1 MRERQQGGPV
11 VEAGVK
17 RCRERERGRGG
28 RGGGGGGSFCEGH
41 SKDISL
47 EPYGGG
53 EGFIR
58 LCLSVCSV

>member
-1 MRERQQGGPV
+1 M
-11 VEAGVK
+11 K
-17 RCRERERGRGG
+17 RRRERGG
-28 RGGGGGGSFCEGH
+28 REEGSFCEGH
-41 SKDISL
+41 SKDISP